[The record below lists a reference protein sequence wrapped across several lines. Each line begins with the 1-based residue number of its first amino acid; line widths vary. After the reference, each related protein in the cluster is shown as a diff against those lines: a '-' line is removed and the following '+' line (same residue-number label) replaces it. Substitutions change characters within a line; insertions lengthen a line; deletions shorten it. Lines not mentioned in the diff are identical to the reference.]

1 MQEGKKQ
8 RNRKQRGKK
17 SDVLL
22 SICNCTKKKKDFFFE
37 PLLKLY
43 AFKKGKKNRE
53 GKRTCRFLCRVCVCV
68 CVCACACVCAVYS
81 PTLTPTHTPTPTHTQ
96 TPAHAHTFIDGQ
108 AETKYSELKCFEGK
122 PNNPDQCSHC
132 FKVL

>member
-22 SICNCTKKKKDFFFE
+22 SICNCTKKKKDFFLSLCLNCM
-37 PLLKLY
+37 PLRRERKTG
-43 AFKKGKKNRE
+43 KGKE
-53 GKRTCRFLCRVCVCV
+53 HAGFCACVCVCV

-122 PNNPDQCSHC
+122 PNNPDQCRHC